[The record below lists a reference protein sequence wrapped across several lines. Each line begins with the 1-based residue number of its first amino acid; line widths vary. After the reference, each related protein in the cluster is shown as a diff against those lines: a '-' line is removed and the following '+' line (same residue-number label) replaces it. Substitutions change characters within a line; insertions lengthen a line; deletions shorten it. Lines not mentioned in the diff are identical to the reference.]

1 MSIIFASKYFD
12 NTLTKSHAAR
22 LLVSTSLP
30 SISRLI
36 YSSGLSTNNSLSD
49 SVKFSNTNIHIYIY
63 IYNVYQLP
71 LNSMLGIMTFAQ
83 ILLRVVGSSNK
94 CLYCARSATVAK
106 NCNAFD
112 TSCNNPRL
120 YRYAFAFFFPLKNV

>member
-1 MSIIFASKYFD
+1 MSIIFASKYLD

-49 SVKFSNTNIHIYIY
+49 SVKFEEFSNANIHITF
-63 IYNVYQLP
+63 VPLP

-112 TSCNNPRL
+112 TSCNNP
-120 YRYAFAFFFPLKNV
+120 